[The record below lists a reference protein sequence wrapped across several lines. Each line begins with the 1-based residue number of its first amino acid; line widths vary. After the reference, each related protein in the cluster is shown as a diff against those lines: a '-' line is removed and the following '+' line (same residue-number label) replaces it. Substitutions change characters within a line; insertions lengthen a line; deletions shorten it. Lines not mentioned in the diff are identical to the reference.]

1 MKSEGNILTDENEEI
16 KKELHHIQDIT
27 DQKHQEDTITLDLM
41 NKQLQDLQDERYV
54 CLHVI
59 CIIVYTVIISLIDYR
74 DSLHYA
80 LDTIRSSVASL
91 LPLTPTIEAVLPPPP
106 HHHPQSPP
114 LIQSEG
120 VQIHHPIFYESD
132 DKTHSNQPVIQ
143 NHWSSPLPLNNLT
156 TPNDKTQVPIVIGST
171 GDSGLVSQ
179 QTSAGH
185 NTGIGPEIGGT
196 LYDGSVIRTL
206 RPGSRTTII
215 PSVDLSISQTKEK
228 EFQTPLPSKL
238 HSQTNQQQDLTILSL
253 NASMT
258 EPPNNTHQSSLPVTM
273 TPDISI
279 VHVDQSEPPIVIP
292 LDKPHTAGIIA
303 EAQNVQG
310 KIVIYVFILYM
321 YILFY

>member
-1 MKSEGNILTDENEEI
+1 M
-16 KKELHHIQDIT
+16 
-27 DQKHQEDTITLDLM
+27 
-41 NKQLQDLQDERYV
+41 
-54 CLHVI
+54 
-59 CIIVYTVIISLIDYR
+59 IISLFDYR

-91 LPLTPTIEAVLPPPP
+91 LPLTPTIEAVLPPH
-106 HHHPQSPP
+106 HHHPHSPP

-132 DKTHSNQPVIQ
+132 DQTHSNQPVIQ

-156 TPNDKTQVPIVIGST
+156 TPNDKTQVPIVLGST

-215 PSVDLSISQTKEK
+215 PPPVDLSISQTKEK

-279 VHVDQSEPPIVIP
+279 VRVDQSEPPIVIP
-292 LDKPHTAGIIA
+292 LDMPQTAGIVA

-310 KIVIYVFILYM
+310 RIIYLFILYI